1 MLKII
6 IFCTKTCKNVDF
18 MAKKKTVDPKTQIS
32 LDEAQQCRTHREID
46 I

>member
-1 MLKII
+1 MLILWQ
-6 IFCTKTCKNVDF
+6 
-18 MAKKKTVDPKTQIS
+18 KKKTVDPKTQIS